1 MIFWNLFNKS
11 KRYILLLSVIFTIYM
26 CNKSFNIYQLLNDDR
41 TLLNLETIMMII
53 KYRSII

>member
-1 MIFWNLFNKS
+1 MIFWYLFNKS